1 MSIKVTRK
9 ELNETFNCI
18 GCGYCEAQY
27 LLNYENPIFYNCGM
41 YGWNFSGYI
50 LRHSITG
57 KTLCLTTGYRNI
69 INNDIVKN
77 DYEIISKYNKL
88 AEKRFSTAPYPE
100 REELQQLINDL
111 IDKIYQLQR
120 EYYESL

>member
-18 GCGYCEAQY
+18 GCGYCTAQY
-27 LLNYENPIFYNCGM
+27 LLNYESPTFYNYGV

-57 KTLCLTTGYRNI
+57 KTLLLTTGYRNMI
-69 INNDIVKN
+69 HSNIVKN
-77 DYEIISKYNKL
+77 DYDIISKYE
-88 AEKRFSTAPYPE
+88 EKARKIFNDNPT
-100 REELQQLINDL
+100 RKQIQDL
-111 IDKIYQLQR
+111 IDQLIDEIYQSYK